1 MYKDMVT
8 RVQSGSLSTAVRD
21 ELIRLI
27 TTAVLK
33 PGDRLNEV
41 HLAEQLG
48 VSRGPVRE
56 AARELEGLGLTISRP
71 RQGFYVAD
79 YSDAEIIDIYEVG
92 AWVGQAVVHDFM
104 TYSDLAARREILADI
119 ATISR
124 ASTQAFSET
133 LLAFRQRFVAQIHN
147 RYLAEHALSL
157 YRRYYIVAALIR
169 AEDAAG
175 RIARIID
182 TQQALW
188 SAMAADDRALAERI
202 MAEDAAYW
210 IKDVPPRFHKSPSG
224 DRPEGTQE
232 NPSKDRTNP
241 VEAGQAGR

>member
-1 MYKDMVT
+1 MYKDVVAK
-8 RVQSGSLSTAVRD
+8 VQSPSLSTAVRD

-27 TTAVLK
+27 TTAALK

-79 YSDAEIIDIYEVG
+79 YSDAEIVDIYEVG
-92 AWVGQAVVHDFM
+92 AWVGLAVVRDFM
-104 TYSDLAARREILADI
+104 TYSAIGTRRAILAEIDG
-119 ATISR
+119 ISR

-133 LLAFRQRFVAQIHN
+133 LLAFRQHFVAFIHN

-182 TQQALW
+182 TQRALW
-188 SAMAADDRALAERI
+188 TAMAQDDLAAAERI
-202 MAEDAAYW
+202 AAEDAAYW
-210 IKDVPPRFHKSPSG
+210 IKDVPPRFPKSATG
-224 DRPEGTQE
+224 AGGTG
-232 NPSKDRTNP
+232 PASR
-241 VEAGQAGR
+241 